1 VNTFADSPGTNFS
14 CQENEARSLN
24 TGRGGFVEGGK
35 AELPP
40 SVVAEI
46 KPSDSADPIPEVAPV
61 SPSQQDPSVKRE
73 SREAPNEK
81 D

>member
-1 VNTFADSPGTNFS
+1 MNTFADSPGTSFS
-14 CQENEARSLN
+14 CQESEACSLN
-24 TGRGGFVEGGK
+24 AGRGGLVEGGK

-46 KPSDSADPIPEVAPV
+46 KPSDSPDPILELTPV
-61 SPSQQDPSVKRE
+61 TPSQQDPFAERE